1 MRKKEDKKI
10 AFLLTFLLVVGIF
23 LIYANL
29 KFTGLVTNID
39 SITNE
44 AECIAANYTWA
55 ESTEEVCN
63 SIEGCTLCITE
74 DCETNCQTCE
84 NVTTG
89 ECGDS
94 SYITQAECVA
104 ANYTWAES
112 TEEVCNSIEGCTL
125 CITEDCET
133 NCQTCENVTTGQC
146 MGNICGDG
154 ETQSP
159 NDDGINEVCDDGENN
174 GEYDYCAIDC
184 LSEGTYCGDGIIN
197 GDEEC
202 DGSDLGTHTC
212 EDEGFD
218 GGTLTCDSD
227 CTLNDDACSN
237 DENDEDSDN
246 EEIPTTT
253 IITSNTVAAESSCT
267 PNWECDDVWGECIDG
282 TQVRTCVDIN
292 QCGSNEGMPEI
303 SQSCV
308 VEIKET
314 CSDGIKN
321 QGEAGIDCGGPCE
334 NKCSIFTIVGSAI
347 SGPVGAGK
355 DFVLKGMFGSK
366 TKIIISVSVFVLIT
380 GMVVAFVLFK
390 KGILKLPL
398 KNSSKK
404 EVKTQEM

>member
-44 AECIAANYTWA
+44 T
-55 ESTEEVCN
+55 
-63 SIEGCTLCITE
+63 
-74 DCETNCQTCE
+74 
-84 NVTTG
+84 
-89 ECGDS
+89 
-94 SYITQAECVA
+94 ECVA
-104 ANYTWAES
+104 ANYTWENLTECDNILSDCVECVDEES
-112 TEEVCNSIEGCTL
+112 
-125 CITEDCET
+125 
-133 NCQTCENVTTGQC
+133 CQETCEYCEEAWGC
-146 MGNICGDG
+146 IGNICGDG
-154 ETQSP
+154 EVQTP
-159 NDDGINEVCDDGENN
+159 NDNGVNEVCDDGENN

-184 LSEGTYCGDGIIN
+184 LSEGSYCGDGIIN
-197 GDEEC
+197 GNEEC
-202 DGSDLGTHTC
+202 DGSDLGTYTC
-212 EDEGFD
+212 ESEGFD

-227 CTLNDDACSN
+227 CTINDNECSN

-253 IITSNTVAAESSCT
+253 VITSNAVTESSCA
-267 PNWECDDVWGECIDG
+267 PNWECGEWTECVSE
-282 TQVRTCVDIN
+282 TQDRICTDIN
-292 QCGSNEGMPEI
+292 QCGSNEGMPET

-334 NKCSIFTIVGSAI
+334 DKCSIFTIVGSAI

-366 TKIIISVSVFVLIT
+366 TKIIISVSVLVLVAGI
-380 GMVVAFVLFK
+380 VVAFVLFK